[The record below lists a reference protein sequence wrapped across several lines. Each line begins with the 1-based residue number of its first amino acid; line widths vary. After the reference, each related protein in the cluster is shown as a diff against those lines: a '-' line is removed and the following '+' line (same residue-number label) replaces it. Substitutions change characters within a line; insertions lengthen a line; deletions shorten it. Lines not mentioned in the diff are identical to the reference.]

1 MWPCCTTS
9 SRSTDQLTI
18 ATLTPVSG
26 TGFRLTAFRNM
37 LLVLLRKDTGV
48 VDEVAYRQEFAR

>member
-1 MWPCCTTS
+1 
-9 SRSTDQLTI
+9 LTI

>member
-1 MWPCCTTS
+1 VALLYYELEV
-9 SRSTDQLTI
+9 DQLTI

-26 TGFRLTAFRNM
+26 AGFRLTAFRNM